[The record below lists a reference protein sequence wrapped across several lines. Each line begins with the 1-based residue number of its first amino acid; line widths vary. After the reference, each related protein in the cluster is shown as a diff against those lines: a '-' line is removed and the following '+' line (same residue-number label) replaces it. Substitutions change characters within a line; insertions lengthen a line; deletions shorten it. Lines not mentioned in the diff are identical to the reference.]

1 MVCSET
7 SISLSRFYLKKI
19 TQYWSILTFY
29 VKYFNSK
36 IFCVSNTILLLPER
50 ARTKIQ
56 LHYSIFIIYN
66 KNTWLN
72 ILSFL
77 SVCLVT
83 ASQRSWRITT
93 LVRALSLF
101 LPILHLES
109 LLKAM
114 PVKTGLEVIVSEA
127 TEKPRVLI
135 IVQLLWSYIVT
146 VFPML
151 IRT

>member
-7 SISLSRFYLKKI
+7 SISLSRFYLKKL

-36 IFCVSNTILLLPER
+36 IFFVSNTILLLPER

-93 LVRALSLF
+93 RVRAISLF